1 MIMQPPTP
9 LATSGT
15 RPVLVCLGGA
25 HTAGKTTVGKT
36 LQERGFAYYP
46 ELGDVLRETKT
57 AHSTNS
63 TMRPNESWDDF
74 VFRKER
80 ERDYRI
86 FKEHNL
92 VRDGSVV
99 FVETWHIQ
107 NLAWS
112 AFRARLREKCE
123 SIEGWKAEE
132 ACHESNFFKAFDE
145 NYASKIRQNLSTR
158 YPHEVGQ
165 FLKHYEEALETV
177 GYALER
183 YRKVCFIDLKI
194 ESATRQRREK
204 KYSGLTSP
212 VDHEG
217 GEKEAC
223 RLDSENSFYT
233 ESFVNCLRSSSDAAA
248 SKLQYVSLNNDQDGD
263 AEVQQIANK
272 VMYVAEGLLSK

>member
-1 MIMQPPTP
+1 MHPPTP
-9 LATSGT
+9 LATAGA

-36 LQERGFAYYP
+36 LKQRGFAYYP
-46 ELGDVLRETKT
+46 ELGDILRENQT
-57 AHSTNS
+57 AHSFNQG
-63 TMRPNESWDDF
+63 MRANESWDDF

-80 ERDYRI
+80 ERDYKI
-86 FKEHNL
+86 LKEHNL
-92 VRDGSVV
+92 VRDGSVI

-123 SIEGWKAEE
+123 SIQGWKAEE

-145 NYASKIRQNLSTR
+145 NYASKTRQLLSKQ
-158 YPHEVGQ
+158 YPKEVGD
-165 FLKHYEEALETV
+165 FLKHYEEALENV
-177 GYALER
+177 RYALER

-194 ESATRQRREK
+194 DSETRQRREK
-204 KYSGLTSP
+204 KYSSTTSP

-223 RLDSENSFYT
+223 RLDAENSFYT
-233 ESFVNCLRSSSDAAA
+233 ESFVKCLRSSSDVAA
-248 SKLQYVSLNNDQDGD
+248 SKLQYISIKNDEDGAD
-263 AEVQQIANK
+263 VVEVVASK
-272 VMYVAEGLLSK
+272 VMYVAESLLSK